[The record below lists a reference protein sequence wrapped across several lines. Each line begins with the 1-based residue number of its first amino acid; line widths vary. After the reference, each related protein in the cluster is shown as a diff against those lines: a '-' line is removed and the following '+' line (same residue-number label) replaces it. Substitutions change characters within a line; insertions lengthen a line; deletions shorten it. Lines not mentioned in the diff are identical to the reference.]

1 MELLVSN
8 RLNLHIDET
17 GNQDLSEGL
26 YMVAIV
32 LHEHSADISGQIREY
47 EERLSVAG
55 LGDVP
60 FHGKDLL
67 HGNEAY
73 QSVPVGDRKRL
84 LTQFARLARS
94 LPISY
99 FTLKYNT
106 TETHNKA
113 ELTARI
119 RRDLAAVIY
128 EHLSYFQSFDSI
140 SVYYDD
146 GQEAVS
152 AALHDALDF
161 VLARNVA
168 DFRDADYEARR
179 LLQLADYI
187 CTVERASIAF
197 DSGAQTRTQERFF
210 GNRRSFTQSF
220 MKQLARKR
228 LG

>member
-1 MELLVSN
+1 
-8 RLNLHIDET
+8 
-17 GNQDLSEGL
+17 
-26 YMVAIV
+26 MVAVV
-32 LHEHSADISGQIREY
+32 LHEHSADISSPIQNY
-47 EERLSVAG
+47 EERLRIAG
-55 LGDVP
+55 LDNIP

-73 QSVPVGDRKRL
+73 QKVAIGDRKRL

-99 FTLKYNT
+99 FTLKYSAA
-106 TETHNKA
+106 ETHNKA

-119 RRDLAAVIY
+119 RRDLAAVVY
-128 EHLSYFQSFDSI
+128 DHLSYFQSFDSI
-140 SVYYDD
+140 NVYYDD

-161 VLARNVA
+161 VLSRNVA
-168 DFRDADYEARR
+168 DFRDADYQARR

-187 CTVERASIAF
+187 CTVERTSIAF
-197 DSGAQTRTQERFF
+197 DSGSQTRTQERFF

-228 LG
+228 IG